1 MYATTRYNFVR
12 LKATHKISPL
22 EELVGGRSP
31 PSSSQRLTGMSS
43 GWRKKGRRL
52 LSSGWRKK
60 RRRLLSSGWRTKERR
75 LLSSH
80 TSGTIQTCF
89 NCCKLSTENL
99 ELCSSVDNRGEDGG
113 VGLVLSSDGI
123 FFISNV
129 NGLLTGTLI
138 SSFSDYKETK
148 KTLYSFLLN
157 LTLSIKENKN
167 TTYLHKQ
174 IPIITFHI
182 PNIE

>member
-1 MYATTRYNFVR
+1 
-12 LKATHKISPL
+12 
-22 EELVGGRSP
+22 
-31 PSSSQRLTGMSS
+31 MSS
-43 GWRKKGRRL
+43 GWRKKGRRF
-52 LSSGWRKK
+52 LSSGWRNKG
-60 RRRLLSSGWRTKERR
+60 RRFLSSA
-75 LLSSH
+75 
-80 TSGTIQTCF
+80 GTIQTCF

-148 KTLYSFLLN
+148 KH
-157 LTLSIKENKN
+157 SIHF
-167 TTYLHKQ
+167 YL
-174 IPIITFHI
+174 I
-182 PNIE
+182 